1 MIYLIIINAPTVK
14 NRIKNLFS
22 EIHIFTRFNLV
33 MPGPLTGV
41 EMLGWALW
49 CLSFAWEHVADMQ
62 KLNYVK

>member
-1 MIYLIIINAPTVK
+1 MHHASCI
-14 NRIKNLFS
+14 
-22 EIHIFTRFNLV
+22 

-49 CLSFAWEHVADMQ
+49 CASFAWEHVADMQ

>member
-1 MIYLIIINAPTVK
+1 
-14 NRIKNLFS
+14 
-22 EIHIFTRFNLV
+22 

-49 CLSFAWEHVADMQ
+49 CASFAWEHVADMQ